1 MFVLWTLDV
10 SKLQRGAHRRASR
23 RGHSNMVER
32 SAVEFGPLNADL
44 PRAPFIRPC
53 PHLALYDIQMK
64 DHLLLLILYGSLVLV
79 GVHGHGHG
87 HECGTAEPNMLAGW
101 RSRWRDH
108 SEETKLFGDSLSY
121 VQ

>member
-1 MFVLWTLDV
+1 MFLYCN
-10 SKLQRGAHRRASR
+10 GAHIEEHRAVGTPTWS
-23 RGHSNMVER
+23 SR

-44 PRAPFIRPC
+44 PRAPYIRPC

-64 DHLLLLILYGSLVLV
+64 DHLLLLLLYGSLVLV

-87 HECGTAEPNMLAGW
+87 HECGTTEPSMLMGW
-101 RSRWRDH
+101 RSRWRDS

-121 VQ
+121 VAGL